1 MDKEKFKELCSLY
14 FLDALN
20 EEELQEFNEALKSG
34 NEEFIKIYNDLKTIT
49 FYLPFSAEQVEPS
62 AKVKTELFKKIRQSQ
77 TNNIRTRS
85 AFDKMISFLGLEN
98 PKFAFGYTF
107 IFLLGLIIAIYF
119 IYQKNNTIKSQE
131 TAIVELTN
139 KIEKDQEILNILSS
153 KKIDI
158 VIMNGLEVNPA
169 GYGKIIFNPADKT
182 AILQVS
188 NLPKTA
194 EDKDYQLWTIQN
206 KKPLDNG
213 IFSIKRDNEKT
224 YFLITNIKVS
234 ELNDINAFAITLEPK
249 GGVPQPTGKMYLL
262 GNANL

>member
-1 MDKEKFKELCSLY
+1 
-14 FLDALN
+14 
-20 EEELQEFNEALKSG
+20 
-34 NEEFIKIYNDLKTIT
+34 
-49 FYLPFSAEQVEPS
+49 
-62 AKVKTELFKKIRQSQ
+62 
-77 TNNIRTRS
+77 
-85 AFDKMISFLGLEN
+85 MISFLGLEN

-107 IFLLGLIIAIYF
+107 IFLLGLIISIYF
-119 IYQKNNTIKSQE
+119 IYQKNNTIKTQE
-131 TAIVELTN
+131 TTIVELTN

-169 GYGKIIFNPADKT
+169 GYGKIIFNPADRT

-213 IFSIKRDNEKT
+213 IFSIKNDNEKT